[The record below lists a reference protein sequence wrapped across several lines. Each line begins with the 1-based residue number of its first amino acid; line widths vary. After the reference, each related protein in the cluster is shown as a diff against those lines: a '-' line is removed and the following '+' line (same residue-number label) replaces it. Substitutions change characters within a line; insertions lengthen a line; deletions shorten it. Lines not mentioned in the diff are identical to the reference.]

1 MKIGTKTFLE
11 NRALSLLF
19 INLILALGIL
29 VQKDPFQLFVKTYET
44 SEKFYKANPSEITKL
59 TYKRK
64 GEEGSPKTLQIQNS
78 TWKVSN
84 SSGTFFLAEEEKV
97 NQLIK
102 ALLDARKYTI
112 ASSGKDKFSEY
123 GLDSQDT
130 FYVELFKGDSSLGVM
145 ALGNAGGGG
154 SFTHVLWNDSEE
166 IYVVEDSIKPLL
178 GRGADDYFM
187 NKRITP
193 LNVNSSDLFSISLR
207 SKTNKKSY
215 SLLKKDSKWFADGSD
230 LELPNEKISG
240 LLNKLSSLIADSVMD
255 RKDLPSLKDTEG
267 IEIQFSYQEASSSM
281 QKSITLKILGKD
293 TTDYYYIEKEGDNLV
308 YKFQDYQ
315 LKSILQT
322 DF

>member
-1 MKIGTKTFLE
+1 MKKGIQLFLE
-11 NRALSLLF
+11 NRALSLLI

-44 SEKFYKANPSEITKL
+44 SERFYKANPSEITKL

-64 GEEGSPKTLQIQNS
+64 GEEGYLKTLQIQNS
-78 TWKVSN
+78 SWKVST
-84 SSGTFFLAEEEKV
+84 SSGIFFPAEEEKV

-102 ALLDARKYTI
+102 ALLDARKFTV
-112 ASSGKDKFSEY
+112 ASSGKEKFSEY

-130 FYVELFKGDSSLGVM
+130 FYLELFKGDSSMGVM

-154 SFTHVLWNDSEE
+154 SFTHVLWNDSED

-178 GRGADDYFM
+178 GRGADDYFI

-193 LNVNSSDLFSISLR
+193 LNVNSSDFLSVSLG
-207 SKTNKKSY
+207 SKTNKKRY
-215 SLLKKDSKWFADGSD
+215 SIIKKDTKWIVEGSD
-230 LELPNEKISG
+230 SEVPNEKISG
-240 LLNKLSSLIADSVMD
+240 VLNKLSSLIADSVIE

-267 IEIQFSYQEASSSM
+267 LEIQFSYKETSTSL

-293 TTDYYYIEKEGDNLV
+293 STDYYYFEKEGDILI
-308 YKFQDYQ
+308 YKIQGYQ
-315 LKSILQT
+315 LKSILQI